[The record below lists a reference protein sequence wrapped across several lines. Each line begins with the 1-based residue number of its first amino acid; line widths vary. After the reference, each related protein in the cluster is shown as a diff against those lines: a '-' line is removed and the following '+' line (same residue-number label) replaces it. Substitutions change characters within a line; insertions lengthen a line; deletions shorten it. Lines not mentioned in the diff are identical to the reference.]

1 MFFKEKFAA
10 KLWVRRNQSKVSQMD
25 TSVVLV
31 TDNESRWRNGTENL
45 ELSHATGTANLELE
59 HASTFIVNEKEG
71 EEDGLKG
78 DDLLCLKEVASVL
91 TCVYNGKAPCDFL

>member
-1 MFFKEKFAA
+1 
-10 KLWVRRNQSKVSQMD
+10 MD
-25 TSVVLV
+25 TSVILV

-71 EEDGLKG
+71 EEGGLQG
-78 DDLLCLKEVASVL
+78 DNLLCLKEVASVL
-91 TCVYNGKAPCDFL
+91 TCVL